1 LTRHAALFGNND
13 THLGQAKAA
22 RPGEGGDWL
31 PGGQIPS
38 SSETKHVQGSH
49 WLAAKAGGF
58 GAHRP
63 ITLSQNNLNKSR
75 TAPNPPPQTLGAPAV
90 GAAST
95 SRRRNKRKTSTRWEG
110 VAVAG
115 RKGGAGQSGRHTR
128 RAEWE
133 PNGTRG
139 PGCQDVAGV
148 WKCRRK
154 STTTHTQ
161 KHTHTQNYV
170 NRECVCVC
178 VCV

>member
-22 RPGEGGDWL
+22 RPGEGGIWL

-115 RKGGAGQSGRHTR
+115 RQGGPAKVGGTRGEPNGSRTGLEVLAARMWLACGNADGKARPRTHKNTHTR
-128 RAEWE
+128 R
-133 PNGTRG
+133 TM
-139 PGCQDVAGV
+139 
-148 WKCRRK
+148 
-154 STTTHTQ
+154 
-161 KHTHTQNYV
+161 
-170 NRECVCVC
+170 
-178 VCV
+178 